1 MSEEELSSKMSS
13 DEEGSDVAASDIEG
27 EEQVVLEIDE
37 GSNEE
42 DDESESDAEK
52 EAKLKEK
59 LENLVKE
66 WKERMPRG
74 KKRKDKD
81 HPPRRKV
88 LFSPS
93 SIIESF
99 NQFMTTELK
108 ELILKFTNLKGM
120 CSFSSFFLF

>member
-1 MSEEELSSKMSS
+1 MSS

-27 EEQVVLEIDE
+27 EEQVVQTIDE

-42 DDESESDAEK
+42 DDENRIDAE
-52 EAKLKEK
+52 EETKLKEQ
-59 LENLVKE
+59 LENLAKE
-66 WKERMPRG
+66 WKERIPRG

-81 HPPRRKV
+81 HPPKRKV

-99 NQFMTTELK
+99 NQFMTTKLK
-108 ELILKFTNLKGM
+108 ELILNFTNLKGM
-120 CSFSSFFLF
+120 CSFSSFFISFRKM